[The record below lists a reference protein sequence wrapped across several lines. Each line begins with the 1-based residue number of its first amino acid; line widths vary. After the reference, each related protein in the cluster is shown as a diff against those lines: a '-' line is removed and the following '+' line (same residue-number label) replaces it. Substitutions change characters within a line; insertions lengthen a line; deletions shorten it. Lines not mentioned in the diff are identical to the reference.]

1 MLVYKATTFNFYGA
15 DNSKISQ
22 STGVCGSVISTGGW
36 TISTANSTKRTTYT
50 MDMTYTPVGT
60 GGRVKVDLSPLSNYS
75 SVMPFS
81 KSSAYFPETLDSA
94 TFTLGG
100 SVEAGTNFNAVNF
113 EVLEFTV
120 QKINTL

>member
-1 MLVYKATTFNFYGA
+1 MLVYSATRFNFYGA
-15 DNSKISQ
+15 DDSTINKN
-22 STGVCGSVISTGGW
+22 TGVCGSLINTTGW
-36 TISTANSTKRTTYT
+36 NVSTANSTKRTTYT

-60 GGRVKVDLSPLSNYS
+60 GGRVDVDLSPLSNYS

-113 EVLEFTV
+113 EILEFTV
-120 QKINTL
+120 QKVKQT

>member
-1 MLVYKATTFNFYGA
+1 MLVYSATRYNFYGA
-15 DNSKISQ
+15 DDSTINKN
-22 STGVCGSVISTGGW
+22 TGVCGSLISTTGW
-36 TISTANSTKRTTYT
+36 NISTANSTKRTTYT
-50 MDMTYTPVGT
+50 MEMTYTPVGT
-60 GGRVKVDLSPLSNYS
+60 GGRAEVDLSPLSNYS

-81 KSSAYFPETLDSA
+81 KSSAYFPESLDSA

-120 QKINTL
+120 QKVKQ